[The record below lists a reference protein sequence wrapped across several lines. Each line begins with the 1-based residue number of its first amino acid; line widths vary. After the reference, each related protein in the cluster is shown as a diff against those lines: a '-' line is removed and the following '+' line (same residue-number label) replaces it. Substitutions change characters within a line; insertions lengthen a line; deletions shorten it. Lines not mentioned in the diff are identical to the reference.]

1 MRKSRNKTRQNPA
14 YNPILN
20 ASIES
25 LDQEGRGVAHNDGK
39 TVFIDGA
46 LPNERVTY
54 QSQRIKPSYEIANVV
69 EVLQASKDR
78 VTPKCPHFGLCGGCK
93 LQHMDSRAQVLAK
106 QQMLEADLQHIGKVK
121 AENMLP
127 PLYGPTWGYRHK
139 ARLSVKYVQKKDRV
153 LVGFNEK
160 GRRFVADMN
169 SCEVLVPE
177 VSALI
182 APLQSMIFELS
193 IRDKLPQIEL
203 AVGEANVKNMREAN
217 TKSMREGAEKMPV
230 IVLILRIMDALQAND
245 EELLKAF
252 ADAHNVQILTQTKG
266 PDTIKPFWPN
276 TAPALAYSLP
286 ELNLTYPFKP
296 NEFTQV
302 NPQINQQMVSL
313 AMQLLQPKTG
323 EKIVDFFC
331 GIGNFT
337 LPIARS
343 GASVLGLEGL
353 ANLVDRANES
363 AALNNI
369 NNTTFGVAD
378 LFKMTEESL
387 LALGQ
392 FDKWLIDP
400 PRDGAFELVEALAD
414 VPRIRQAHHE
424 REATIKHVQETT
436 IQYEQETTINH
447 GQKITVGQEW
457 DKLITVRPELVEEQI
472 NNNPNRIVYI
482 SCNPATLARDAGVLV
497 HEKGYKLV
505 SAGVINMFPHTAHVE
520 SIALF
525 EKN

>member
-1 MRKSRNKTRQNPA
+1 MRKNRNKARQNPA
-14 YNPILN
+14 DNPILT
-20 ASIES
+20 ATIES

-39 TVFIDGA
+39 TIFIDGA

-54 QSQRIKPSYEIANVV
+54 QSQRIKPSYEVANVL
-69 EVLQASKDR
+69 EVLQASSER

-93 LQHMDSRAQVLAK
+93 LQHMDAGAQVAAK
-106 QQMLEADLQHIGKVK
+106 QQMLAADLWHIGKVK

-139 ARLSVKYVQKKDRV
+139 ARLSVKYVQKKERV

-160 GRRFVADMN
+160 GTRYVADMN

-182 APLQSMIFELS
+182 APLQDMIIQLS

-203 AVGEANVKNMREAN
+203 AVGENSNN
-217 TKSMREGAEKMPV
+217 MREGAKV
-230 IVLILRIMDALQAND
+230 IVLILRIMDVLTESD
-245 EELLKAF
+245 ETLLKIF
-252 ADAHNVQILTQTKG
+252 ADAHQVQIWTQTKG
-266 PDTIKPFWPN
+266 PDTIKPFWPLN
-276 TAPALAYSLP
+276 GEQLQYSLP
-286 ELNLTYPFKP
+286 EFDLIYPFKP

-302 NPQINQQMVSL
+302 NPKINQQMVHS
-313 AMQLLQPKTG
+313 AMQLLAPKAG
-323 EKIVDFFC
+323 EKIADFFC

-369 NNTTFGVAD
+369 NLNNINHTTFGVAD

-387 LALGQ
+387 TELGH

-400 PRDGAFELVEALAD
+400 PRDGAFELIKFIT
-414 VPRIRQAHHE
+414 P
-424 REATIKHVQETT
+424 ATAPM
-436 IQYEQETTINH
+436 
-447 GQKITVGQEW
+447 
-457 DKLITVRPELVEEQI
+457 L
-472 NNNPNRIVYI
+472 IVYV

-497 HEKGYKLV
+497 NEKGYKLV

-525 EKN
+525 ERIES

>member
-1 MRKSRNKTRQNPA
+1 MRKNRNKARQNPA
-14 YNPILN
+14 YNPILT
-20 ASIES
+20 ATIES
-25 LDQEGRGVAHNDGK
+25 LDQEGRGVAHVDGK
-39 TVFIDGA
+39 TIFIDGA
-46 LPNERVTY
+46 LPQERVTY
-54 QSQRIKPSYEIANVV
+54 QSQRIKPSYEVANVV
-69 EVLQASKDR
+69 EVLQASSER

-93 LQHMDSRAQVLAK
+93 LQHMDAGAQVAAK
-106 QQMLEADLQHIGKVK
+106 QQMLAADLWHIGKVK
-121 AENMLP
+121 ADNLLP
-127 PLYGPTWGYRHK
+127 PLHGPTWGYRHK
-139 ARLSVKYVQKKDRV
+139 ARLSVKYVDKKQRV

-160 GRRFVADMN
+160 GTRYVADMN

-182 APLQSMIFELS
+182 APLQDMIIQLS

-203 AVGEANVKNMREAN
+203 AVGENSNN
-217 TKSMREGAEKMPV
+217 MREGAKV
-230 IVLILRIMDALQAND
+230 IVLILRIMDVLTESD
-245 EELLKAF
+245 ETLLKIF
-252 ADAHNVQILTQTKG
+252 ADAHQVQIWTQTKG
-266 PDTIKPFWPN
+266 PDTIKPFWPLN
-276 TAPALAYSLP
+276 GEQLQYSLP
-286 ELNLTYPFKP
+286 EFDLIYPFKP

-302 NPQINQQMVSL
+302 NPKINQQMVHS
-313 AMQLLQPKTG
+313 AMQLLAPKAG
-323 EKIVDFFC
+323 EKIADFFC

-369 NNTTFGVAD
+369 NLNNINHTTFGVAD

-387 LALGQ
+387 TELGH

-400 PRDGAFELVEALAD
+400 PRDGAFELIKFIT
-414 VPRIRQAHHE
+414 P
-424 REATIKHVQETT
+424 ATAPM
-436 IQYEQETTINH
+436 
-447 GQKITVGQEW
+447 
-457 DKLITVRPELVEEQI
+457 L
-472 NNNPNRIVYI
+472 IVYV

-497 HEKGYKLV
+497 NEKGYKLV

-525 EKN
+525 ERIES

>member
-1 MRKSRNKTRQNPA
+1 MRRNRNKARQNPA
-14 YNPILN
+14 DNPILT
-20 ASIES
+20 ATIES

-39 TVFIDGA
+39 TIFIDGA

-54 QSQRIKPSYEIANVV
+54 QSQRIKPSYEVANVL
-69 EVLQASKDR
+69 EVLQASSER

-93 LQHMDSRAQVLAK
+93 LQHMDAGAQVAAK
-106 QQMLEADLQHIGKVK
+106 QQMLAADLWHIGKVK

-139 ARLSVKYVQKKDRV
+139 ARLSVKYVQKKERV

-160 GRRFVADMN
+160 GTRYVADMD

-182 APLQSMIFELS
+182 APLQDMIIQLS

-203 AVGEANVKNMREAN
+203 AVGENSNN
-217 TKSMREGAEKMPV
+217 MREGAKV
-230 IVLILRIMDALQAND
+230 IVLILRIMDVLTESD
-245 EELLKAF
+245 ETLLKTF
-252 ADAHNVQILTQTKG
+252 ADAHQVQIWTQSKG
-266 PDTIKPFWPN
+266 PDTIKPFWPLN
-276 TAPALAYSLP
+276 APQSGAHEIEKSAPELKYSLP
-286 ELNLTYPFKP
+286 EFDLTYPFKP

-302 NPQINQQMVSL
+302 NPQINQQMVHS
-313 AMQLLQPKTG
+313 AMQLLAPKAG
-323 EKIVDFFC
+323 EKIADFFC

-343 GASVLGLEGL
+343 GASALGLEGL
-353 ANLVDRANES
+353 VNLVDRANES
-363 AALNNI
+363 AALNKI
-369 NNTTFGVAD
+369 TNTTFGVAD

-387 LALGQ
+387 LELGK

-400 PRDGAFELVEALAD
+400 PRDGAFELIKA
-414 VPRIRQAHHE
+414 IT
-424 REATIKHVQETT
+424 EATAPM
-436 IQYEQETTINH
+436 
-447 GQKITVGQEW
+447 
-457 DKLITVRPELVEEQI
+457 L
-472 NNNPNRIVYI
+472 IVYV

-497 HEKGYKLV
+497 NEKGYKL
-505 SAGVINMFPHTAHVE
+505 SAAGVINMFPHTAHVE

-525 EKN
+525 ERIES